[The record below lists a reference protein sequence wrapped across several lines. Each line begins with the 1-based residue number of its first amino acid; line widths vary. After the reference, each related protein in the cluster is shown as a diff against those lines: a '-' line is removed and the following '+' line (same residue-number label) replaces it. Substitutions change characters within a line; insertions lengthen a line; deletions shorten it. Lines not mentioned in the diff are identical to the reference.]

1 MTVSRAVRVLGAAAL
16 IGLGLGAAASAQ
28 PYGSPPGYAP
38 PPGYDR
44 GPPPGYDRPPP
55 PGYDRRDIDRDY
67 GGPPGFHC
75 EAFLHTPGG
84 PRRLFCPIGEP
95 RPLGARCHCDGPPPA
110 PGYPPYPPA
119 FGHVIR

>member
-16 IGLGLGAAASAQ
+16 VGLGLGGVASAQ
-28 PYGSPPGYAP
+28 PYAP

-44 GPPPGYDRPPP
+44 GPPPGDDRPPP
-55 PGYDRRDIDRDY
+55 PGYGHPGPGGDY

-95 RPLGARCHCDGPPPA
+95 RPLGARCHCDGSPPT